1 MSLVVKNSDE
11 KGYNQEYHSYQGF
24 TLYLLLL

>member
-1 MSLVVKNSDE
+1 MSLVVKNSHE
-11 KGYNQEYHSYQGF
+11 KDYNQEYNSYQGF